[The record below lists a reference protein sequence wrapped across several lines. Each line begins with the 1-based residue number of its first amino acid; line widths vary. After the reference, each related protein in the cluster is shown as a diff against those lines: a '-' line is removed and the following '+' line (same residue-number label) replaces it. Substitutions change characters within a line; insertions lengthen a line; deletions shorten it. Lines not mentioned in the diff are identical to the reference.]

1 MTDSETPTSARLN
14 DEESSQPRAVLD
26 ANVVASALV
35 NPAGVPGQII
45 TRLFTDA
52 AADAAFESIVSL
64 ATLAELRRVVAYPR
78 LRSHIHLDDD
88 ALAHVIEYFA
98 IVSTVVEDEPL
109 PKVPIVEADPDDDV
123 YLVVAA
129 AGRAAY
135 VVSGDRHL
143 LNMRAYGEIAIVSP
157 RQFAQLLH
165 G

>member
-1 MTDSETPTSARLN
+1 MTDSGSPTSTLLD
-14 DEESSQPRAVLD
+14 DEESSQYRAVLD

-35 NPAGVPGQII
+35 NPAGVPGQLI
-45 TRLFTDA
+45 TRLF
-52 AADAAFESIVSL
+52 ADAAFESILSL

-109 PKVPIVEADPDDDV
+109 TNAPVVKADPDDDI
-123 YLVVAA
+123 YLAVAVT
-129 AGRAAY
+129 GRAAY

-143 LNMRAYGEIAIVSP
+143 LNTRAYGEITIIPP
-157 RQFAQLLH
+157 RQFMQMLDGQSHA
-165 G
+165 

>member
-1 MTDSETPTSARLN
+1 MTDSETPASAQLK
-14 DEESSQPRAVLD
+14 DDESSQHRVVLG

-45 TRLFTDA
+45 TRLFADA

-64 ATLAELRRVVAYPR
+64 ATLADLRRVVAYPR

-109 PKVPIVEADPDDDV
+109 PKVPIVEADPDDDI

-129 AGRAAY
+129 TGRAAY
-135 VVSGDRHL
+135 VVSGDCHL

-157 RQFAQLLH
+157 RQFVQLLH

>member
-1 MTDSETPTSARLN
+1 MTGSEAPTSAQLD
-14 DEESSQPRAVLD
+14 DEESSQHRVVLD

-35 NPAGVPGQII
+35 NPAGTPGQII
-45 TRLFTDA
+45 TRLL
-52 AADAAFESIVSL
+52 ADAAFESIVSL

-109 PKVPIVEADPDDDV
+109 PDVPIVEADPDDDV
-123 YLVVAA
+123 YLAVAA
-129 AGRAAY
+129 TGRAAY

-143 LNMRAYGEIAIVSP
+143 LNTRAYGEIAIVSP
-157 RQFAQLLH
+157 RQFLQLLD